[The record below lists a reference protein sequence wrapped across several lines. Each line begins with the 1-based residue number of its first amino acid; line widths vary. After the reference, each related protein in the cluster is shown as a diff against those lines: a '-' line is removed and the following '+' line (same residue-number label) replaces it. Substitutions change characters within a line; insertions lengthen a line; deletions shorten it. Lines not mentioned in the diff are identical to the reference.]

1 MQKNGKKDAQQGSPV
16 ANRGGLGFDPIQL
29 I

>member
-16 ANRGGLGFDPIQL
+16 ANRGGLVIGPTQL